1 LAETFAREIEDI
13 WGYAKRLRFVRAV
26 IQDCFD
32 EAKMLRVLDIGCGNG
47 SQLAIP
53 LARDARLKI
62 VGIDTDAR
70 SIEHAQRLSNA
81 KDNLDFVC
89 ASVGEIPGNQPFD
102 VVILSEVLEHLE
114 QPDEML
120 KRAACLMS
128 RDGLLIV
135 TVPNGY
141 GEFEI
146 DSWIFRLLRLQKI
159 VDRFAKQRAV
169 LAATD
174 NSESGHIQFFTRPR
188 LKRLFKDAGLVIFR
202 EGAASFLAG
211 PVAGHFVACSQRVI
225 DWNARVT
232 DRLPFV
238 LASGWYFA
246 LRRRE
251 ANHTG
256 ATR

>member
-1 LAETFAREIEDI
+1 MAETFAREIEDI

-32 EAKMLRVLDIGCGNG
+32 EAKTLRVLDIGCGNG

-53 LARDARLKI
+53 LARNLRLKI

-70 SIEHAQRLSNA
+70 SIEHAQRLSYA
-81 KDNLDFVC
+81 KDNLEFFC
-89 ASVGEIPGNQPFD
+89 ASITEMPGDQPFD
-102 VVILSEVLEHLE
+102 VIILSEVLEHLA
-114 QPDEML
+114 QPNEML
-120 KRAACLMS
+120 ESATRLLS
-128 RDGLLIV
+128 RDGVLIV

-159 VDRFAKQRAV
+159 VDRFAKQSQV

-188 LKRLFKDAGLVIFR
+188 LKRLFKDAGLTIFR

-211 PVAGHFVACSQRVI
+211 PVAGHFVARSQRAI
-225 DWNARVT
+225 DWNARIT
-232 DRLPFV
+232 DRLPFA

-246 LRRRE
+246 LRRRQ
-251 ANHTG
+251 ASQTG